1 MCPSKNVREH
11 DACFMQNKVWLFVK
25 TKISTA
31 NPDETK
37 DSPVITE
44 IFIK

>member
-1 MCPSKNVREH
+1 
-11 DACFMQNKVWLFVK
+11 MQNKVWLFAK
-25 TKISTA
+25 TKISIA
-31 NPDETK
+31 NPDETG